1 MQRRAVELES
11 VWTRRSGWVAFI
23 VVVVVSG
30 LGYLLDRFLVLEG
43 MPRSEM
49 LLLTNALTGIVA
61 GAFIYSL
68 AKQEKAVKQLL
79 RERVKTIADLN
90 HHIRNSLQV
99 IKFYG
104 SAQGRCPESSPMQ
117 LIRES
122 ADRIEWA
129 LRELLPEHPERP
141 PSPAPPGYAATGDA
155 PPQVG
160 AFSDHAQETS
170 LH

>member
-1 MQRRAVELES
+1 MAL
-11 VWTRRSGWVAFI
+11 I

-49 LLLTNALTGIVA
+49 MLLTNGITGVVA

-68 AKQEKAVKQLL
+68 AKQEKAVKELL
-79 RERVKTIADLN
+79 RERVKTIAALN

-104 SAQGRCPESSPMQ
+104 AAQGRCPESSPMQ

-129 LRELLPEHPERP
+129 LRELLPEHPEGP
-141 PSPAPPGYAATGDA
+141 PSPAPTGYAATNEA
-155 PPQVG
+155 PPQIG
-160 AFSDHAQETS
+160 AFSDQPQETS
-170 LH
+170 FH